1 MFDAVNIYFREDQ
14 VHCLTDSSATQTE
27 IRRVLREI
35 KDAFSKIRTCDDTN
49 RREGD
54 KKLTLFVFLSGHFDT
69 EDGCGYMKLTAS
81 KCLRGVDFLRR
92 LRQVDADNTIIIL
105 NGCNTE
111 AFIESNESNNNV
123 FATSSAK
130 TELPRSVED
139 VFRTGP
145 LESLGSGR
153 TGSSNSTSLAEMT
166 LPSQSPVLQSLRKC
180 PAPPRSNLGMFKHNA
195 VAFCACR
202 RDEIA
207 QFPDPALVGRV
218 DNSYFVRFLLNGIQG
233 GKKCFNPSKNAMAEP
248 CGICWAYQKKLSSL
262 ICMELSDL
270 VNYVR
275 QHMEKFRLPEPR
287 YVYHGDGRKLKIA
300 FMKKSQDS

>member
-14 VHCLTDSSATQTE
+14 VHCLTDSSATLAE

-49 RREGD
+49 RGEGD
-54 KKLTLFVFLSGHFDT
+54 KKLTLFVFLSGHFHT
-69 EDGCGYMKLTAS
+69 KDGCGYMKLTDS
-81 KCLRGVDFLRR
+81 TCLRGVDFLKN
-92 LRQVDADNTIIIL
+92 LRQVGADNTIIIL
-105 NGCNTE
+105 NGCNAE

-123 FATSSAK
+123 FATSSATE
-130 TELPRSVED
+130 TELSRVLRP
-139 VFRTGP
+139 GP

-153 TGSSNSTSLAEMT
+153 TGSSNSTSLEEMT

-180 PAPPRSNLGMFKHNA
+180 PASPSSLSMFKHNA

-207 QFPDPALVGRV
+207 QFPDPALVGQV

-233 GKKCFNPSKNAMAEP
+233 GKKCFNPSKNAMTEP
-248 CGICWAYQKKLSSL
+248 CGICRAYQKKLSSL

-275 QHMEKFRLPEPR
+275 QHMEKFPLAEPR